1 MPKLSGAV
9 ALEIQDF
16 VARTIAFGP
25 SWGMRESTESM
36 KPVLSFHHSAAGVLL
51 LCAAMGSSALTLG
64 RARGA
69 ALLGQPFQMTVPV
82 QLAVDED
89 GSGLCFEADVFYGDV
104 RQESTRV
111 SVKPELNAAGQPTA
125 VRIQARMPVDEP
137 VVSVYLRSACG
148 VATSRRYVLLADL
161 ASEVS
166 PPVPVLS
173 APAVRAPALAS
184 PEAVPGAEPALSGRA
199 ASTGSAAGA
208 PAPSAAAPVAV
219 AKKPSPRSEVPV
231 ASKVPGSS
239 RPRLKLAPLDLSQ
252 EWEPALK
259 SSADLIAP
267 PVEDV
272 EKRLAAAALW
282 KTLNLTP
289 EEVLRDAAR
298 LQGLEH
304 NVGKLSEQTAQTQRQ
319 LQTLL
324 GRLEKSESEKY
335 ANPLVYALIAALLVL
350 AGGML
355 WFWRKLRFARDI
367 PWWSGQGESSM
378 APVGRDTT
386 AQDATSLQPS
396 VQRVPQPVPGNR
408 PLSPAIPRKATPL
421 TDVDID
427 LHLDDLAP
435 PPKPAP
441 VAPVTV
447 DRPSSRLMGVRDF
460 PHSMSG
466 SLRAINTQEVLDA
479 RQQAEFFMTLGQY
492 DEAISLLENNIADH
506 AESNPLV
513 YLDLLK
519 ALHTLS
525 RKDAFDRYRDAFNAL
540 FTGQVPPYAQFNQ
553 GGRGLEA
560 YPELCAH
567 IASVWPSKAALEF
580 IEKCLVR
587 ERDAAAEVSFDLE
600 AFRELLLLHGLVTR
614 LSGETTSAAVPFSAG
629 RSADPVSMAADTGPA
644 PVDAALPAAQAVTAG
659 EVDLDLSESV
669 SPTDNL
675 IEFDASGLS
684 SLTQPLKP
692 RG

>member
-1 MPKLSGAV
+1 M
-9 ALEIQDF
+9 
-16 VARTIAFGP
+16 
-25 SWGMRESTESM
+25 ESM
-36 KPVLSFHHSAAGVLL
+36 KPDLPFQHYALGVVL

-69 ALLGQPFQMTVPV
+69 ALLGQPLQITVPV
-82 QLAVDED
+82 QLAPDED
-89 GSGLCFEADVFYGDV
+89 GSGLCFEADVFYGEL

-111 SVKPELNAAGQPTA
+111 SVTPERNAAGQPTA
-125 VRIQARMPVDEP
+125 LRIQSRMPVDEP
-137 VVSVYLRSACG
+137 VVSVYVRSACG
-148 VATSRRYVLLADL
+148 ASTSRRYVLLADL
-161 ASEVS
+161 ASELA
-166 PPVPVLS
+166 PPVPAATPVPAVRVPAMEPALPPIPAS
-173 APAVRAPALAS
+173 RAAAAPDVAMAATTRSGAAPAVPTKRPPPRVEAPAATK
-184 PEAVPGAEPALSGRA
+184 A
-199 ASTGSAAGA
+199 
-208 PAPSAAAPVAV
+208 
-219 AKKPSPRSEVPV
+219 
-231 ASKVPGSS
+231 PGSS
-239 RPRLKLAPLDLSQ
+239 RPRLKLVPLDLSQ

-259 SSADLIAP
+259 SSAELMASP
-267 PVEDV
+267 LEDV

-298 LQGLEH
+298 LQGLEQS
-304 NVGKLSEQTAQTQRQ
+304 VGNLSEQTAQTQRQ
-319 LQTLL
+319 MQALL

-335 ANPLVYALIAALLVL
+335 ANPLVYALAAALLAL
-350 AGGML
+350 AGGMS
-355 WFWRKLRFARDI
+355 WFWRKLRYAGDA
-367 PWWSGQGESSM
+367 PWWNGQGVSSIT
-378 APVGRDTT
+378 PLGRDTT
-386 AQDATSLQPS
+386 AQDAASLQPS
-396 VQRVPQPVPGNR
+396 LQPAPEPVANNL
-408 PLSPAIPRKATPL
+408 PLSPAIVRKVTPL

-427 LHLDDLAP
+427 LHLDGLEP

-441 VAPVTV
+441 AVPVAV
-447 DRPSSRLMGVRDF
+447 DRSSSRMMGVRDF
-460 PHSMSG
+460 PHSMSS

-492 DEAISLLENNIADH
+492 DEAISLLEHNIADH

-525 RKDAFDRYRDAFNAL
+525 RKDAFDRYRDEFNAL
-540 FTGQVPPYAQFNQ
+540 FTGLVPPYTQFNQ
-553 GGRGLEA
+553 AGLGLDA

-567 IASVWPSKAALEF
+567 IASVWPSKAALVF

-614 LSGETTSAAVPFSAG
+614 LSGETTSSAMPFSAVK
-629 RSADPVSMAADTGPA
+629 SADSVPVVLDTGPA
-644 PVDAALPAAQAVTAG
+644 PVEAALPAAQAVAAAD
-659 EVDLDLSESV
+659 VDLDLSEFV
-669 SPTDNL
+669 SSADNL

-692 RG
+692 RS